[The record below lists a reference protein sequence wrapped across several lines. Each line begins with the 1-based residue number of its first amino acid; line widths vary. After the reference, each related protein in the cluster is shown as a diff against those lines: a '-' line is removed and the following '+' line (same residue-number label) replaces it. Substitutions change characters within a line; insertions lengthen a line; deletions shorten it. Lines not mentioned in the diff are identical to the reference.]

1 MIDATTRAWIYRVVL
16 AGVPLLVT
24 LGLLT
29 GEVAGHILTIA
40 AAVLGVAAPALALGN
55 ITPDEVEVDL
65 DLDKAHDINF

>member
-1 MIDATTRAWIYRVVL
+1 MIDANTRAWIYRVVL